1 MNQTR
6 SLRWALYAGSIYFLG
21 ISICHGFGWK
31 MPGFYIYFDVD
42 STTYQDWII
51 SLLAF
56 GWSIFLYAAGH
67 ELPTGL
73 TYIRAVLFAG
83 LVALAGLTRIN
94 LWTDFSQH
102 GTRGETLIYWI
113 EVGALFL
120 YLAVLVFLYIPLH
133 NQSHGESST

>member
-1 MNQTR
+1 MNKAR

-31 MPGFYIYFDVD
+31 APGFYIYFDVA
-42 STTYQDWII
+42 SVEYQDWII

-56 GWSIFLYAAGH
+56 GWAIFLYAAGR
-67 ELPTGL
+67 ELPGGMIFT
-73 TYIRAVLFAG
+73 RAVLAAG
-83 LVALAGLTRIN
+83 FVALVGLTRIN

-102 GTRGETLIYWI
+102 GTSGDTLIYWL
-113 EVGALFL
+113 EVSALVL

-133 NQSHGESST
+133 NQSRSVSST